1 MTTGIRKFVVFAVAI
16 LISWIAGASVPPT
29 WTVNR
34 VTLDVLT
41 DDDGRLY
48 YLSEGSPAYF
58 DAVPTEEAQLDAA
71 ALARLRRIA
80 GRHRGVRLGGGD
92 ARRAGQR
99 PSTTGSSRA
108 TALGAGGRCCRPRW
122 R

>member
-1 MTTGIRKFVVFAVAI
+1 MTTGIQKFTVFALAI
-16 LISWIAGASVPPT
+16 LVSWIAGASVPPT
-29 WTVNR
+29 WSINR

-58 DAVPTEEAQLDAA
+58 EAVPIEQAQLDAA
-71 ALARLRRIA
+71 ALAASGESPAVTEEFVSAGWSWATGRR
-80 GRHRGVRLGGGD
+80 
-92 ARRAGQR
+92 R
-99 PSTTGSSRA
+99 PPTTSSSRDL
-108 TALGAGGRCCRPRW
+108 TGAGGRCCRPRW